1 MEKEVKM
8 KINEIRKPEFLSYV
22 KVTREDLKELPS
34 LMSNWVKLTEHIKD
48 LNEDQLAKMIILELN
63 DKCRLQ
69 IIQKLKAKFST
80 LRASR
85 ETKEL
90 MAFHQ

>member
-1 MEKEVKM
+1 M
-8 KINEIRKPEFLSYV
+8 KPSEMRKPEFLSYV
-22 KVTREDLKELPS
+22 KVTREDLNDLS
-34 LMSNWVKLTEHIKD
+34 SRMSNWVKLTENIKG
-48 LNEDQLAKMIILELN
+48 LNEEQLAKMIIIELN